1 MALAARHPLFM
12 ESPLNKITVKTGA
25 MFKAMTL
32 ESSIVLPA
40 PSLTTPEPLVTLVDP
55 TKEQTAKLE
64 MIGSSLNGDA
74 PSLATFPRGLRIAV
88 LTSGTTAQ

>member
-1 MALAARHPLFM
+1 MNAGMSQAGEAIFEGEDGRGVHGIFSFNRWHWPLAIRFFM

-55 TKEQTAKLE
+55 TKEQTANWK
-64 MIGSSLNGDA
+64 
-74 PSLATFPRGLRIAV
+74 
-88 LTSGTTAQ
+88 